1 MLKSLISIKD
11 IPLAP
16 ADVTP
21 GEILLEEFMKPL
33 GISRNALAKQMDVDP
48 MRVSQIVSGK
58 RAITAETALLLA
70 TIFKTSARF
79 WLGLQTDHD
88 LALAA
93 KSRGL
98 SRRTG
103 RRRNAFRGI
112 RCPGCGKPIPGSE
125 ALFVPLRKKV
135 PSTAL
140 PKRQKAPSGVVR

>member
-1 MLKSLISIKD
+1 MSKSAITTKGV
-11 IPLAP
+11 PLAP

-79 WLGLQTDHD
+79 WLGLQADHD
-88 LALAA
+88 LAVAA
-93 KSRGL
+93 MV
-98 SRRTG
+98 RRPMKRT
-103 RRRNAFRGI
+103 RQRHVFRGI
-112 RCPGCGKPIPGSE
+112 RRCPGCGKPIPGSD
-125 ALFVPLRKKV
+125 ALFVPLRHQKTGV
-135 PSTAL
+135 PRAA
-140 PKRQKAPSGVVR
+140 KPSEHSVS